1 MVYFKFLEPAIFQLS
16 KEYDKREK
24 AIKSCVG
31 VLSQKVNALRKE
43 REENMDDFDLMR
55 KLRKEQTKV
64 NIFMNSNFNSYGM
77 RTDFYIIC
85 CNGLGCFLHPLS
97 RKEQSIS
104 ISILINWVDPEYAS
118 TTFITLELSP
128 LIQNSLMLPSSY
140 LLLKERAWGVDHH
153 KLLFK
158 G

>member
-77 RTDFYIIC
+77 RTDLYIIC

-128 LIQNSLMLPSSY
+128 LIQNSLMLPASY